1 MIFISY
7 SHGEQELVQV
17 IASRLSEIYGKEKIF
32 YDEWSI
38 QPGDGIIDEMNK
50 GLNKCKFIFFILYQ
64 KRV

>member
-38 QPGDGIIDEMNK
+38 QRECCANRVNRII
-50 GLNKCKFIFFILYQ
+50 F
-64 KRV
+64 

>member
-50 GLNKCKFIFFILYQ
+50 GLNKCKFFILYQ